1 MASLTTGRRGWA
13 RGIPSAESWGAG
25 HTGCLVKPLTERTQP
40 PALTP
45 AGLSREGAETDPQAP
60 APECPTALGLSWAL
74 AQLRHPVK
82 PRQCAVGA
90 DSPPGARAEM
100 QHHLTPFS
108 HPIPGPLAGH
118 WSRPRPSH
126 HGPALSLRASLGD
139 TSSLVSRFLPS
150 PRLSPVLYQ
159 TLSLSCSK
167 ASRDLT
173 QHAMLTAH
181 EAQVPRP
188 SAARHPC
195 LGLSCSRAQPG
206 FHTYE

>member
-13 RGIPSAESWGAG
+13 RGVPNAESWDAG

-40 PALTP
+40 PALAL
-45 AGLSREGAETDPQAP
+45 AGLSREDAETDPQAP

-90 DSPPGARAEM
+90 NSPPGARAEM

-118 WSRPRPSH
+118 WSRPGLLTMVQPCPCGLLWGTPLPSSPGFCPHPVCPPSSIRPS
-126 HGPALSLRASLGD
+126 
-139 TSSLVSRFLPS
+139 
-150 PRLSPVLYQ
+150 LSPAQKPPV
-159 TLSLSCSK
+159 TSLS
-167 ASRDLT
+167 
-173 QHAMLTAH
+173 M
-181 EAQVPRP
+181 
-188 SAARHPC
+188 PC
-195 LGLSCSRAQPG
+195 
-206 FHTYE
+206 